1 MVFTAPCW
9 VPPLPSD
16 LSDST
21 TLEEFVFCPVKDL
34 QTLSEPDRSVLICG
48 IQGKE
53 HTVQESMERTG
64 RLAHGLS
71 AWLDW
76 PQKPPGKN
84 LKVAA
89 IFNINC
95 VDFFSISHAI
105 HRLGGTV
112 SAINAS
118 STADELEAQL
128 RLSNAQAIFTCNTLL
143 KTAVKAS
150 QKVGIPL
157 ANVFL
162 TDAPG
167 SYRPDDVYPFQEI
180 DNIVRTAKSSL
191 PLLRLG
197 RGQGSSTPAYIC
209 FSSGTSGAQKPVLL
223 SHQGI
228 IANILQINTFE
239 RFRQRG
245 PNVSLCILPLAHS
258 YGLVCVA
265 YSTLYRGDRLA
276 VLPSSD
282 VEDLFSI
289 IEKLQINTLYLVPT
303 LVSRILS
310 GGKAGGHDLS
320 CVKEVYTGGAPLH
333 PTLEEHVL
341 RDHPTWK
348 IKQCYGATEAGTAVS
363 VTSDCDL
370 WPGSVGCLL
379 PGVQAKIIKSDGSET
394 RKHDE
399 PGELWVSSPSLAIG
413 YLSNPPATK
422 TTFTVDN
429 TGKTWLR
436 TGDEA
441 KICLS
446 PNGNEHLFIVDR
458 IKDIIKVKGFQVAPV
473 ELEQLLLS
481 NDFVEEVAVTSR
493 QDEGEEERPQAFVV
507 RSQVGLEK
515 PQGAVAKSLHAL
527 VKARKARYKWLHPQI
542 IFVDTLPK
550 TTSGKIIR
558 RALRNT
564 CAANSGVDSKL
575 SSKI

>member
-1 MVFTAPCW
+1 MVFAAPCW

-16 LSDST
+16 LPDST
-21 TLEEFVFCPVKDL
+21 TLEEFIFCQVKDS
-34 QTLSEPDRSVLICG
+34 QTRSELDRSILICG
-48 IQGKE
+48 TQGKE
-53 HTVQESMERTG
+53 YTVQESMERTG
-64 RLAHGLS
+64 RLAQGLS

-76 PQKPPGKN
+76 PQKPSEEDW
-84 LKVAA
+84 KVAA

-95 VDFFSISHAI
+95 VEFFSISHAI

-143 KTAVKAS
+143 KIAMKAS

-157 ANVFL
+157 ANIFL

-180 DNIVRTAKSSL
+180 DNIVRTARSSL
-191 PLLRLG
+191 PLLQLG

-228 IANILQINTFE
+228 IANIVQINTFE
-239 RFRQRG
+239 KFRQKG

-265 YSTLYRGDRLA
+265 YNALYRGDRLA

-282 VEDLFSI
+282 VEDLLSI
-289 IEKLQINTLYLVPT
+289 VEKLRINTLYLVPT
-303 LVSRILS
+303 LLSRILS

-333 PTLEEHVL
+333 PMLGEHIL
-341 RDHPTWK
+341 RHHPTWK
-348 IKQCYGATEAGTAVS
+348 TKQCYGATEAGTAVS

-379 PGVQAKIIKSDGSET
+379 PGVQAKIIRSDGSET
-394 RKHDE
+394 TKHDE
-399 PGELWVSSPSLAIG
+399 SGELWVSSPSLAIG
-413 YLSNPPATK
+413 YLSNPLATEA
-422 TTFTVDN
+422 TFTVDN
-429 TGKTWLR
+429 TGRTWLR

-481 NDFVEEVAVTSR
+481 NDFVEEVAITSR
-493 QDEGEEERPQAFVV
+493 QDKRGEERPQAFVV
-507 RSQVGLEK
+507 RTHEGLKE
-515 PQGAVAKSLHAL
+515 PQDAVSESLQAL
-527 VKARKARYKWLHPQI
+527 VKARKARYKWLHPHV
-542 IFVDTLPK
+542 IFVDSLPK
-550 TTSGKIIR
+550 TTSGKIMR
-558 RALRNT
+558 RALRNM
-564 CAANSGVDSKL
+564 CPANSEVNGRL

>member
-1 MVFTAPCW
+1 MVFAAPCW

-16 LSDST
+16 LPDST
-21 TLEEFVFCPVKDL
+21 TLEEFIFCQVKDS
-34 QTLSEPDRSVLICG
+34 QTRSELDRSILICG
-48 IQGKE
+48 TQGKE
-53 HTVQESMERTG
+53 YTVQESMERTG
-64 RLAHGLS
+64 RLAQGLS

-76 PQKPPGKN
+76 PQKPSEEDW
-84 LKVAA
+84 KVAA

-95 VDFFSISHAI
+95 VEFFSISHAI

-143 KTAVKAS
+143 KIAMKAS

-157 ANVFL
+157 ANIFL

-180 DNIVRTAKSSL
+180 DNIVRTARSSL
-191 PLLRLG
+191 PLLQLG

-228 IANILQINTFE
+228 IANIVQINTFE
-239 RFRQRG
+239 KFRQKG
-245 PNVSLCILPLAHS
+245 PNISLCILPLAHS
-258 YGLVCVA
+258 YGLGMLKPHDVGA
-265 YSTLYRGDRLA
+265 Y
-276 VLPSSD
+276 PSFKDSKWW
-282 VEDLFSI
+282 E
-289 IEKLQINTLYLVPT
+289 
-303 LVSRILS
+303 SR
-310 GGKAGGHDLS
+310 GHDLS

-333 PTLEEHVL
+333 PMLGEHIL
-341 RDHPTWK
+341 RHHPTWK
-348 IKQCYGATEAGTAVS
+348 TKQCYGATEAGTAVS

-370 WPGSVGCLL
+370 WPGS
-379 PGVQAKIIKSDGSET
+379 
-394 RKHDE
+394 
-399 PGELWVSSPSLAIG
+399 PSLAIG
-413 YLSNPPATK
+413 YLSNPLATEA
-422 TTFTVDN
+422 TFTVDN
-429 TGKTWLR
+429 TGRTWLR

-481 NDFVEEVAVTSR
+481 NDFVEEVAITSR
-493 QDEGEEERPQAFVV
+493 QDKRGEERPQAFVV
-507 RSQVGLEK
+507 RTHEGLKE
-515 PQGAVAKSLHAL
+515 PQDAVSESLQAL
-527 VKARKARYKWLHPQI
+527 VKARKARYKWLHPHV
-542 IFVDTLPK
+542 IFVDSLPK
-550 TTSGKIIR
+550 TTSGKIMR
-558 RALRNT
+558 RALRNM
-564 CAANSGVDSKL
+564 CPANSEVNGRL